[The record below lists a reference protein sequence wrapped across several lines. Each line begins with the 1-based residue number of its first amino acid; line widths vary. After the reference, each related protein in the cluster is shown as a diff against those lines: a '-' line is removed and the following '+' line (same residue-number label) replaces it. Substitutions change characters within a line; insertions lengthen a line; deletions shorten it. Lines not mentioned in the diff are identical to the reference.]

1 MFENYFKVAF
11 RNLKRNKI
19 FSLINIAGL
28 AVGITCFIILA
39 LFAFDEYGFDT
50 FNKNADRIY
59 RVYVSS
65 DINGNA
71 SNTSKTACPL
81 GSTLKNEFPEVEN
94 FARIGFFGQYDL
106 RYKDKVF
113 REGGIYT
120 ADSTY
125 FQIFSLP
132 LISGNPKTALV
143 RPNSIVISE
152 RAANKYF
159 GDENPLG
166 KKFIVNDTTSFTV
179 TAVMKNYPKKSHFD
193 CDFLISMSTYPQ
205 TQDQN
210 WLDSKYTT
218 YVLFKQKINPREFE
232 KKMERLVNEKVG
244 PQAAAIIGINLKEFF
259 NMGNRYGFFL
269 QPLNSIYLYSQ
280 SHYNIESNTEWGNVK
295 SSNIYFTYVFIA
307 IGSFILLIAVFNFM
321 NLTTA
326 KSEGRAKEVGIRK
339 TLGSDRTKLI
349 WQFITESTIICFIS
363 VVAAYVLLK
372 LVLPSFNNFVGR
384 EISFNLFDNFYAIPL
399 LLIFT
404 LVVGFLAGS
413 YPAFYLS
420 AFPPSH
426 VLKSKSGK
434 SKSGFRNT
442 LVIIQ
447 FAISITLII
456 GTLIIK
462 NQLDYI
468 LNKDLG
474 FNKDKLI
481 VINNASN
488 LGNRVEAF
496 KQEIA
501 GIPNVLSSTNSS
513 LMFQSGIPG
522 GSFQIENAP
531 ESEFKTC
538 QFLDVDYDF
547 AKTYQ
552 IEILKGR
559 YFSKNYSTDT
569 NAIVLNE
576 SALKIFRTENP
587 IGKILYNVKTDE
599 KGKVPYT
606 IIGVVKNFNYE
617 SLHQVIRPLA
627 LHISPVR
634 QAGFFLTIRV
644 RTEDYASTIGQINQT
659 WRNFTQGRNFNCTVL
674 NDNLENMYTDE
685 IKIGQ
690 ITTLFSLLAIFI
702 ACLGL
707 FGLAA
712 FVTEKRIKEIGIRK
726 ALGASEFEI
735 VLMLT
740 KDFTKWVVIANLIA
754 WPVSFFVMNKW
765 LQNFAYRIELN
776 WIVFVLSG
784 LIALAIAIVTV
795 SLQAVKAALTNPVN
809 SLKYE

>member
-19 FSLINIAGL
+19 FSVINIAGL
-28 AVGITCFIILA
+28 AVGITCFIILV
-39 LFAFDEYGFDT
+39 LFAFDEYDFDA

-94 FARIGFFGQYDL
+94 FTRIGFFGQYDL

-132 LISGNPKTALV
+132 LISGDPKTALV

-159 GDENPLG
+159 GNENPLG
-166 KKFIVNDTTSFTV
+166 KLFIANDSITFTV

-193 CDFLISMSTYPQ
+193 CDFLMSMSTYPQ

-218 YVLFKQKINPREFE
+218 YVLFKEKINPREFE
-232 KKMERLVNEKVG
+232 KKLERLVKEKVG
-244 PQAAAIIGINLKEFF
+244 PQAAAILGINLQEFF
-259 NMGNRYGFFL
+259 NMGNRYGYFL
-269 QPLNSIYLYSQ
+269 QPLTSIYLYSQ

-295 SSNIYFTYVFIA
+295 SSNIYFTYVFIT

-339 TLGSDRTKLI
+339 TLGSDRSKLI

-363 VVAAYVLLK
+363 VAAAYIIIK

-384 EISFNLFDNFYAIPL
+384 EISFDLFDNFYTIPL
-399 LLIFT
+399 LIIFT
-404 LVVGFLAGS
+404 LAIGILAGS

-420 AFPPSH
+420 SFPPSH
-426 VLKSKSGK
+426 VLKSRPGK
-434 SKSGFRNT
+434 SKSSFRNT

-456 GTLIIK
+456 GTVIIK
-462 NQLDYI
+462 NQLDFI

-474 FNKDKLI
+474 FNNDKLI

-488 LGNRVEAF
+488 LGRRVEAF

-501 GIPNVLSSTNSS
+501 NIPNVVASTNSS

-538 QFLDVDYDF
+538 QFLDVDFDF

-552 IEILKGR
+552 IKILKGR
-559 YFSKNYSTDT
+559 YFSKDYSTDS
-569 NAIVLNE
+569 NAVVINE
-576 SALKIFRTENP
+576 AALKIFETENP
-587 IGKILYNVKTDE
+587 LGKILYNVKTDE

-617 SLHQVIRPLA
+617 SLHQVIRPLV

-644 RTEDYASTIGQINQT
+644 RTEDYASTINLINQT
-659 WRNFTQGRNFNCTVL
+659 WRNFTRGKNLNCTVL
-674 NDNLENMYTDE
+674 NDNLENQYKDE

-690 ITTLFSLLAIFI
+690 ITTLFTLLAIFI

-712 FVTEKRIKEIGIRK
+712 FITEKRVKEIGIRK

-740 KDFTKWVVIANLIA
+740 KEFTKWVIIANLIA

-776 WIVFVLSG
+776 WIVFILSG

-795 SLQAVKAALTNPVN
+795 SLQAVKAALANPIN